1 MVLKVSQNDIDNSI
15 IKSTLSKESI
25 LMIVDKFGVVV
36 STTEEDRRLKSLGI
50 LSDQEKENLISIEKY
65 LDKKIISLQYDSIY
79 RSILNYSSPTIID
92 LYDKEDK
99 ERELVS
105 VVKMDN
111 LPFYL
116 IVETRLG
123 LLNTQVVGA
132 VSIISVII
140 FLVLIFISLFIFYFL
155 KIFLRPV
162 DKFISYFNS
171 ISNGNFSQRLEINTR
186 DEFYDMA
193 DRVNMM
199 AKDLSDLYK
208 DLDSKVKEQ
217 TLNIESRVKESDDQ
231 NKAILNILEDVEVE
245 KTNAE
250 RLAGDLEK
258 FKLAVDNVSDQIVI
272 TDREGIV
279 IYGNKAV
286 KDITGFAPEEA
297 FGKKAGFLWKVPMP
311 IDYYINLWDVIKNQ
325 KKTFISEIQNKRK
338 NGEIYTAIIS
348 ISSVLDKNNEIIYFV
363 AIEKDITREK
373 EIDKAKTEFVS
384 LASHQLRT
392 PLSAINWYTEML
404 LAGDA
409 GSINEEQ
416 RKYLSEV
423 YIGNKRMV
431 ELVNDLLNVSRLDMG
446 TLVGEIKEINVI
458 DLFRSVLNEI
468 KPEIIEKNFKV
479 EQNLENDILNFSAD
493 EKLLRMVFQ
502 NILSNAVKYTKSGG
516 LIKINLLKINKGDNF
531 GDKIIA
537 EDSLVF
543 SVSDSGMGI
552 PVQQQQKIFSKL
564 FRADNAKESE
574 TEGTGLG
581 LYVIKSIVD
590 QSGGQVWFKSE
601 ENKGTTFYI
610 SFPLNGMK
618 VKDKLV

>member
-1 MVLKVSQNDIDNSI
+1 
-15 IKSTLSKESI
+15 
-25 LMIVDKFGVVV
+25 
-36 STTEEDRRLKSLGI
+36 
-50 LSDQEKENLISIEKY
+50 
-65 LDKKIISLQYDSIY
+65 
-79 RSILNYSSPTIID
+79 
-92 LYDKEDK
+92 
-99 ERELVS
+99 
-105 VVKMDN
+105 
-111 LPFYL
+111 
-116 IVETRLG
+116 
-123 LLNTQVVGA
+123 
-132 VSIISVII
+132 
-140 FLVLIFISLFIFYFL
+140 
-155 KIFLRPV
+155 
-162 DKFISYFNS
+162 
-171 ISNGNFSQRLEINTR
+171 
-186 DEFYDMA
+186 
-193 DRVNMM
+193 
-199 AKDLSDLYK
+199 
-208 DLDSKVKEQ
+208 
-217 TLNIESRVKESDDQ
+217 
-231 NKAILNILEDVEVE
+231 
-245 KTNAE
+245 
-250 RLAGDLEK
+250 
-258 FKLAVDNVSDQIVI
+258 
-272 TDREGIV
+272 
-279 IYGNKAV
+279 
-286 KDITGFAPEEA
+286 
-297 FGKKAGFLWKVPMP
+297 
-311 IDYYINLWDVIKNQ
+311 
-325 KKTFISEIQNKRK
+325 
-338 NGEIYTAIIS
+338 
-348 ISSVLDKNNEIIYFV
+348 
-363 AIEKDITREK
+363 
-373 EIDKAKTEFVS
+373 
-384 LASHQLRT
+384 
-392 PLSAINWYTEML
+392 ML